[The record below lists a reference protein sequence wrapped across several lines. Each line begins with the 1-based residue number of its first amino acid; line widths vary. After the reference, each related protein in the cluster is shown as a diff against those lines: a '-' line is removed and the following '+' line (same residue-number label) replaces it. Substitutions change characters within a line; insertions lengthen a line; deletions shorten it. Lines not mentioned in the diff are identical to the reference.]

1 MERLYYESM
10 LYAMEGEDP
19 SKAIDDEIKR
29 NQKDVVRSNGRL
41 PKKTNGGIP
50 DEIRFAG
57 VRNNMDWD
65 ERSKVVEE
73 NIKQFTRSQY
83 ERMGIQVVNEYD
95 DLFFSVVL
103 PEGWE
108 IHGTGHSMWND
119 VTDDKGRKRI
129 SFFYKGVFYD
139 RDAFSNF
146 SYRYG
151 FDISPFDDYKD
162 PDVSYNDRK
171 FEPWT
176 LYITDCGKRILTL
189 TSVTAKTDKE
199 YLNQDDALR
208 KEACKYLDEHYPYW
222 KDINA
227 YWD

>member
-1 MERLYYESM
+1 M
-10 LYAMEGEDP
+10 
-19 SKAIDDEIKR
+19 KKEIE
-29 NQKDVVRSNGRL
+29 L
-41 PKKTNGGIP
+41 T
-50 DEIRFAG
+50 F
-57 VRNNMDWD
+57 
-65 ERSKVVEE
+65 
-73 NIKQFTRSQY
+73 SQY

-108 IHGTGHSMWND
+108 IQGTGHSMWND